1 MAGGFAKKGTTTP
14 SKPVFGARQSQQK
27 TNSSSAKQ
35 NKSILNFFQKTDG
48 PPPVTSRQP
57 RITQFTGGNGSR
69 GGRGRGGGSSASL
82 RRDNTSSG
90 LGSTTEGLFLEDHR
104 GGKTD
109 TNGSRESERARS
121 RTPDDIWGEDEEEGI
136 EKDVGEG
143 DRYNETGSAVK
154 KRKVASVFEENDDKK
169 EEDEKPGNHEQ
180 RAPAKPSKTSGP
192 FIDESDSEEEDLDAF
207 REVEEIPTSE
217 TLNAEGKKGTKDS
230 PNSDPEASRRASPND
245 IPPLVR
251 EATSH
256 IGDDEYANFDDL
268 DEGEEEFLEP
278 LSPAGN
284 ECEEEAVC
292 PICQSS
298 LVGLGEMVG
307 LPFTTT
313 YCSYRADDGF

>member
-1 MAGGFAKKGTTTP
+1 MAGGFAKKSTTTP

-35 NKSILNFFQKTDG
+35 NKSILSFFQKTDG
-48 PPPVTSRQP
+48 PPPATSRQP
-57 RITQFTGGNGSR
+57 RITQFTGGTGSR

-90 LGSTTEGLFLEDHR
+90 LGSTTEGLFLEDNR

-109 TNGSRESERARS
+109 ANGSGESERARS
-121 RTPDDIWGEDEEEGI
+121 RTPDDIWGEDEEG
-136 EKDVGEG
+136 G
-143 DRYNETGSAVK
+143 RYNETGSAVK
-154 KRKVASVFEENDDKK
+154 KRKVSSVFEENDDKK

-180 RAPAKPSKTSGP
+180 RAPAKPPKTSGP

-207 REVEEIPTSE
+207 REVEEVPTSE
-217 TLNAEGKKGTKDS
+217 TLNTEDKEGTKDN
-230 PNSDPEASRRASPND
+230 PNSDHEASRRASPND

-256 IGDDEYANFDDL
+256 IEDDEYANFDDL
-268 DEGEEEFLEP
+268 DEGEEFLEP

-298 LVGLGEMVG
+298 LVGLGEIVG
-307 LPFTTT
+307 FPYTMLLLVP
-313 YCSYRADDGF
+313 G

>member
-1 MAGGFAKKGTTTP
+1 MAGGFAKKSTTTP

-48 PPPVTSRQP
+48 PPPATSRQP
-57 RITQFTGGNGSR
+57 RITQFTGGSGLR

-121 RTPDDIWGEDEEEGI
+121 RTPDDIWGEDEEEGMG
-136 EKDVGEG
+136 KDVGER

-154 KRKVASVFEENDDKK
+154 KRKVSSVFEDNEDEK
-169 EEDEKPGNHEQ
+169 EEDEKTGNHER
-180 RAPAKPSKTSGP
+180 RAPAKPPKTSGP

-207 REVEEIPTSE
+207 REVEEVPTSE
-217 TLNAEGKKGTKDS
+217 TLNTKEGKEGQEDNPDS
-230 PNSDPEASRRASPND
+230 DHEASRRASPND

-256 IGDDEYANFDDL
+256 IEDDEYANFDEL
-268 DEGEEEFLEP
+268 YEGEEFIEP
-278 LSPAGN
+278 LSPVGN

-307 LPFTTT
+307 FPILC
-313 YCSYRADDGF
+313 YCCYRADDGF

>member
-1 MAGGFAKKGTTTP
+1 MAGGFAKKSTTTP

-69 GGRGRGGGSSASL
+69 GGRGRGGGSSALL
-82 RRDNTSSG
+82 RRDNNGSG

-104 GGKTD
+104 GGKPD
-109 TNGSRESERARS
+109 TNGSGESERARS

-143 DRYNETGSAVK
+143 DRYNETGSAMK
-154 KRKVASVFEENDDKK
+154 KRKVSPVFEENNDGK
-169 EEDEKPGNHEQ
+169 EEDEKSGNHAQ
-180 RAPAKPSKTSGP
+180 RAPTKPPKTSGP

-207 REVEEIPTSE
+207 REVEETPISG
-217 TLNAEGKKGTKDS
+217 TLNTKGDKEGKEDNS
-230 PNSDPEASRRASPND
+230 NSDHEASRRASPNG

-256 IGDDEYANFDDL
+256 IEDDEYANFDDL
-268 DEGEEEFLEP
+268 DEGEEFLEP

-298 LVGLGEMVG
+298 LVGLGEMVSFAYTMV
-307 LPFTTT
+307 LP
-313 YCSYRADDGF
+313 YRTDDGF